1 MLDINLKLIIAQ
13 VITFMVG
20 LFLLWLVAYKPIMG
34 IFRKRADKIKQD
46 LDAAEAARVKMETAK
61 TQYDKEMAALTE
73 KAQQIVQQAARDGQQ
88 ARETILRD
96 TRTQSQDILR
106 QAEDRIAIE
115 KEKALKELRQEVV
128 TLSMQV
134 AEKVIQEAMSPELNQ
149 RLVNQALDQLERKT

>member
-13 VITFMVG
+13 VITFLVG

-73 KAQQIVQQAARDGQQ
+73 KAQQIVQQAVRNGQQ
-88 ARETILRD
+88 AREAIMRD

-106 QAEDRIAIE
+106 QAEDRITIE